1 MSWGQWNIRMCKN
14 IPNRPLHKL
23 DRDGGLWD
31 WATHRS
37 HRSLT
42 RLPTNA
48 KSWKLCHLVEGT
60 DTKKKRKCLHC
71 NWHHAI
77 VQLSNDYSVSSSTF
91 THVEAWALLPAWC
104 VSAEVGPA
112 DMNSDVDVCWQL
124 DGLAHDLTWV
134 FTTPYAFSYIML
146 LNIWASLM
154 THAIFFLPLANFL
167 VLSLNLTIPIVSK
180 TNWCILF
187 GSSLPLWKEVRR
199 KI

>member
-1 MSWGQWNIRMCKN
+1 MVDYGIGQHTGVTGVWQGS
-14 IPNRPLHKL
+14 RPMP
-23 DRDGGLWD
+23 
-31 WATHRS
+31 S
-37 HRSLT
+37 HG
-42 RLPTNA
+42 N
-48 KSWKLCHLVEGT
+48 CHLVEGT